1 MEYNGGMNILL
12 YGAGAV
18 GLGLASCLLKSGEQV
33 DLIGRRETVD
43 ALQQNGLQRTGLFGD
58 FTAAPESFGAYAS
71 IKELPP
77 TDYDCILVCTKSF
90 DTLTAA
96 QQIAGM
102 PLLNNA
108 SSPIVLCQNG
118 WGNAE
123 IFAETF
129 PKDRIKSARVITGF
143 RRPQKHQVDITVHAD
158 AIHLGSLFSG
168 DVSGLAPLSA
178 AIDAGGIPCQV
189 TSTVSQDLWAK
200 MLYNCMLNGL
210 STVFD
215 VPYGV
220 LGESPHTRELM
231 ENIAHEVYA
240 VMTAAGYATHW
251 TSAED
256 YIDTFYKHQ
265 LPPTTSHEPSMLQD
279 IRAGKQTEIDAL
291 NGAVMQLGQKH
302 NLPVPYNI
310 AIYRII
316 KFMENQ

>member
-1 MEYNGGMNILL
+1 MNILL

-18 GLGLASCLLKSGEQV
+18 GLGLASCLLKSGERV

-58 FTAAPESFGAYAS
+58 FQAPPESFGAYAS
-71 IKELPP
+71 LRELPP

-158 AIHLGSLFSG
+158 AIHLGLLFSG